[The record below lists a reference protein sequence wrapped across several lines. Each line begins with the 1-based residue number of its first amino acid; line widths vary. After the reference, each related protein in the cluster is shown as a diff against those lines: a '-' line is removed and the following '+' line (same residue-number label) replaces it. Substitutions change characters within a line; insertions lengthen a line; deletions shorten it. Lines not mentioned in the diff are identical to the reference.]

1 MDTVLIVLAVVAV
14 LVLLAGA
21 WWLVRSRR
29 APSGPLA
36 PPLLGAGWQ
45 FYSRPTELEPPGTVF
60 RIDPSKRRY
69 MVDTLEVT
77 AQSGDEAVGRREE
90 SVQASMGMVAR
101 FFGLG
106 PKLDVDAEHSETF
119 VFDLK
124 GASRQYVSDSDIDTV
139 LDPWLE
145 QHELREG
152 SRYFVIR
159 EAVSGSEITY
169 HLDRSQVDK
178 LGGEA
183 SLTEAAKL
191 EGNLHTST
199 SKSDYV
205 LQQTFD
211 KPMRI
216 MFLPEEL
223 RPLTRGLAE
232 RTVIGRRPVT
242 TPLIWEDATEPLS
255 EEEGDV

>member
-1 MDTVLIVLAVVAV
+1 MKIVLEVLGVVVVLAV
-14 LVLLAGA
+14 LAGA
-21 WWLVRSRR
+21 WWWVRRSRTES
-29 APSGPLA
+29 APAA
-36 PPLLGAGWQ
+36 PPLLGDGWQ

-60 RIDPSKRRY
+60 RIDASKRRF
-69 MVDTLEVT
+69 MVDTLHVT
-77 AQSGDEAVGRREE
+77 TQSGDEAVGRREE
-90 SVQASMGMVAR
+90 SVRANMGMVAR

-106 PKLDVDAEHSETF
+106 PKLEVDAEHTATF
-119 VFDLK
+119 VFELK
-124 GASRQYVSDSDIDTV
+124 GASRQYVDDADLDGV
-139 LDPWLE
+139 LDPWLA

-152 SRYFVIR
+152 SHYFVIR
-159 EAVSGSEITY
+159 EVVSGSEITY
-169 HLDRSQVDK
+169 HLDRGQVDK

-232 RTVIGRRPVT
+232 AAVVGRRPVT
-242 TPLIWEDATEPLS
+242 QPLVWEDAAEQPVAPP
-255 EEEGDV
+255 ERG

>member
-1 MDTVLIVLAVVAV
+1 MDTRLVVVAVVAA
-14 LVLLAGA
+14 LALLAVG

-29 APSGPLA
+29 AESRPEA
-36 PPLLGAGWQ
+36 PPLLSAGWQ

-60 RIDPSKRRY
+60 RIDSGKRRF

-77 AQSGDEAVGRREE
+77 TQKGEEAVGRRRE
-90 SVQASMGMVAR
+90 SVNANMGMVAR

-106 PKLDVDAEHSETF
+106 PKLDVDAEHTETF
-119 VFDLK
+119 VFELK
-124 GASRQYVSDSDIDTV
+124 GASRQFVEDADLDAV
-139 LDPWLE
+139 LDPWLK

-159 EAVSGSEITY
+159 DTVSGNEITY
-169 HLDRSQVDK
+169 HLDRGQVDK

-183 SLTEAAKL
+183 SLTDAAEL

-199 SKSDYV
+199 SKSDYL

-232 RTVIGRRPVT
+232 ETVIGRRPVT
-242 TPLIWEDATEPLS
+242 KPLVWEEATE
-255 EEEGDV
+255 EG

>member
-1 MDTVLIVLAVVAV
+1 MDTLLVVLAAAAA
-14 LVLLAGA
+14 LALLAGG

-29 APSGPLA
+29 TESTPEA

-60 RIDPSKRRY
+60 RIDSGKRRF
-69 MVDTLEVT
+69 MVDTLEVAT
-77 AQSGDEAVGRREE
+77 QKGEEAVGRRRE
-90 SVQASMGMVAR
+90 SVDANMGIVAR

-106 PKLDVDAEHSETF
+106 PKLEVDAEHTETF
-119 VFDLK
+119 AFELK
-124 GASRQYVSDSDIDTV
+124 RASRQFVEDADLDAV
-139 LDPWLE
+139 LDPWLK
-145 QHELREG
+145 QHELRPG

-159 EAVSGSEITY
+159 DTISGNEITF
-169 HLDRSQVDK
+169 HLDRRQVDNF
-178 LGGEA
+178 GGEG

-199 SKSDYV
+199 SKSDYL

-211 KPMRI
+211 MPMRI

-232 RTVIGRRPVT
+232 ETVIGRRPVT
-242 TPLIWEDATEPLS
+242 KQLYWEEATE
-255 EEEGDV
+255 ED